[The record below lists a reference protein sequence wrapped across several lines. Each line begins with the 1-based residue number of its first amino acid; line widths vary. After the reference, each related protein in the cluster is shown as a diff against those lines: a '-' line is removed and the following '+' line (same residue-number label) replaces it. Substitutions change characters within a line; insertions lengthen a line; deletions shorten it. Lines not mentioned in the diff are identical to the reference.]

1 MWKSRYRASCE
12 MIIGLLQVEIYLPS
26 VHSLKNKRQI
36 LKSIITK
43 VRNKFNVSISETDN
57 NDLWQRASISVCIVT
72 NEAGFAHQVME
83 KVMGEIGRNHECEIL
98 DYKTSIL

>member
-1 MWKSRYRASCE
+1 LRFHVSYE
-12 MIIGLLQVEIYLPS
+12 MIIGLLQVDLYLPS

-57 NDLWQRASISVCIVT
+57 NDLWQRATLSVCIVT

-83 KVMGEIGRNHECEIL
+83 KVMGEIGRNYGCEIL

>member
-1 MWKSRYRASCE
+1 MLKSRFHASYE
-12 MIIGLLQVEIYLPS
+12 MIIGLLQVDLYLPS

-57 NDLWQRASISVCIVT
+57 NDLWQRATISACIVT
-72 NEAGFAHQVME
+72 NEAGFAHKVLE
-83 KVMGEIGRNHECEIL
+83 KVTGEIGRNFECEIL